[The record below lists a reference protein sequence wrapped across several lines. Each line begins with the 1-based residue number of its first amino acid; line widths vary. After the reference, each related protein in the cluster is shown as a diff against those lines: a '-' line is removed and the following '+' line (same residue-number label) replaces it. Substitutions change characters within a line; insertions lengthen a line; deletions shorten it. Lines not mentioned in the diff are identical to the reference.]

1 MSNIKNFFT
10 TTFIGGL
17 VVLLPIA
24 ILYKLF
30 GWFLSIVRE
39 FISPVSEL
47 VADKL
52 YTDLFISEL
61 VAALGVLF
69 FCFMVGLIIRTAW
82 GAWLHHLVE
91 RIFLANIPGYQSIR
105 DLLSQLNS
113 KSKNSFTQP
122 VLYSFDNNKNYLIG
136 FITDTYSENRVS
148 VFIPTSP
155 SPVNGFVIQTDLSN
169 VKKLD
174 ISTEAAMKIVIA
186 CGVGSNQMIQ
196 KLAQAE
202 NENAGG

>member
-1 MSNIKNFFT
+1 MPKIKDFFI

-30 GWFLSIVRE
+30 EWFLSVVSA
-39 FISPVSEL
+39 FISPITDL
-47 VADKL
+47 VVKTL
-52 YTDLFISEL
+52 HTDLFISEI

-69 FCFMVGLIIRTAW
+69 CCFLIGLIIRTAW
-82 GAWLHHLVE
+82 GEWLHNALE
-91 RIFLANIPGYQSIR
+91 KIFFANIPGYRSIR

-113 KSKNSFTQP
+113 KGKNSFSQP
-122 VLYSFDNNKNYLIG
+122 VLYSFDNNDNYLIG
-136 FITDTYSENRVS
+136 FITDSYQEERIA

-155 SPVNGFVIQTDLSN
+155 SPVNGFVIQTALSN

-186 CGVGSNQMIQ
+186 CGVGSSQMIA
-196 KLAQAE
+196 KLAQPDH
-202 NENAGG
+202 

>member
-155 SPVNGFVIQTDLSN
+155 SPVNGF
-169 VKKLD
+169 
-174 ISTEAAMKIVIA
+174 STLESAFAFK
-186 CGVGSNQMIQ
+186 
-196 KLAQAE
+196 
-202 NENAGG
+202 